1 MRRTVLA
8 VLSAG
13 LVAACTSHSQV
24 VVADPDITKILDLK
38 GTFGP
43 DYQVKT
49 VAPTGIDPRA
59 FAPQTLPP
67 GLKFEPPDCAK
78 FASGMAVSPGAK
90 GNMTAVT
97 AEGQGNRFVILAV
110 ETSEPIAPAEPGDG
124 CKKVAFSGAG
134 VRGLVEEVPAP
145 PINDVKTL
153 GTHRILETVA
163 GGKPAS
169 GQLYNY
175 VAGFGRFLVIVT
187 ANSLV
192 APDKPVVPVN
202 TQKATELLTKSVAAV
217 RGQ

>member
-1 MRRTVLA
+1 
-8 VLSAG
+8 
-13 LVAACTSHSQV
+13 
-24 VVADPDITKILDLK
+24 
-38 GTFGP
+38 
-43 DYQVKT
+43 
-49 VAPTGIDPRA
+49 
-59 FAPQTLPP
+59 
-67 GLKFEPPDCAK
+67 
-78 FASGMAVSPGAK
+78 MAVSPGAK

-110 ETSEPIAPAEPGDG
+110 ETSEPIAPADPGDS

-145 PINDVKTL
+145 PIDGVKTL

-163 GGKPAS
+163 AGKPAA

-175 VAGFGRFLVIVT
+175 VGGFGRFLVIVT

-192 APDKPVVPVN
+192 VPDKPVVPVN
-202 TQKATELLTKSVAAV
+202 TQKATELLTKSVTAV

>member
-8 VLSAG
+8 VASAG
-13 LVAACTSHSQV
+13 LVAACTSHAQ

-38 GTFGP
+38 GTFGSE
-43 DYQVKT
+43 YQVKT

-110 ETSEPIAPAEPGDG
+110 ETSEPIAPADPGDA

-134 VRGLVEEVPAP
+134 LRGLVEEVQAPA
-145 PINDVKTL
+145 IDGVKTV

-163 GGKPAS
+163 NGKPAT

-192 APDKPVVPVN
+192 EPDKPVVPVN
-202 TQKATELLTKSVAAV
+202 TQKATELLTKSVTAV

>member
-8 VLSAG
+8 VAGRVGLVG
-13 LVAACTSHSQV
+13 LVAACTSHSPA

-78 FASGMAVSPGAK
+78 FAS
-90 GNMTAVT
+90 AVT
-97 AEGQGNRFVILAV
+97 AEGQGNRYVILAV
-110 ETSEPIAPAEPGDG
+110 ETSEPIAPADPGDG

-145 PINDVKTL
+145 PIDEVKTL